1 MAQRGWIT
9 KQNRKKKGAVWVY
22 HWYVIK
28 PDTGKRVEHT
38 CVVCSVAI
46 FPREKDAWQEIDRR
60 HLQPQLDQNQSGS
73 GQLTFGDLTASYVQN
88 GMKRLSETTQYTVTH
103 CINGYLLPRWGTR
116 QALEL
121 QPLEIEQ
128 WLGSL
133 PLANP
138 TKDKLRRI
146 MSIIY
151 KQAQKYGLVPR
162 SEASNPL
169 RWVEQSAKS
178 RYKPVVVNPAT
189 AAKIFEALSGAELAL
204 AILVAA
210 TGIRISEALGLKW
223 SDVDYESGQIN
234 LRRVWVSDMVVNRL
248 KTDDSEA
255 PVPMTD
261 LLAGCLRAWQ
271 AETAYGK
278 PDDWVFA
285 SNKNKGKTPRSSS
298 VLTSDYLRPAAIT
311 AGVKLKPGQRF
322 GFHNFRHGL
331 ASWLV
336 NNGTDVKTVQGLL
349 RHSNVTTT
357 LGLYAHTINGSML
370 AAQDSLMRAMK
381 TGSQAI
387 N

>member
-22 HWYVIK
+22 HWYVFK
-28 PDTGKRVEHT
+28 PDTGRRAEHT
-38 CVVCSVAI
+38 SVVCSVAL
-46 FPREKDAWQEIDRR
+46 FPREKDAWHEIDRR
-60 HLQPQLDQNQSGS
+60 HLQPQTDQSQIRS
-73 GQLTFGDLTASYVQN
+73 GQLTFGELTASYMQN
-88 GMKRLSETTQYTVTH
+88 GMKRLSETTQYTVRH
-103 CINGYLLPRWGTR
+103 CIHGYLLPRWGTR

-146 MSIIY
+146 MSIIF

-162 SEASNPL
+162 SEASNPV

-178 RYKPVVVNPAT
+178 RYKPVVIAPAT

-223 SDVDYESGQIN
+223 GDIDYENEQII
-234 LRRVWVSDMVVNRL
+234 LRRVWVSDTVVNRL

-255 PVPMTD
+255 PVPLTD
-261 LLAGCLRAWQ
+261 LLADCLRAWQ
-271 AETAYGK
+271 AETMYAK

-285 SNKNKGKTPRSSS
+285 SKKNKGKTPRSSS
-298 VLTSDYLRPAAIT
+298 VLTSDYLRPAAIA

-331 ASWLV
+331 PSWLV

-357 LGLYAHTINGSML
+357 LGLYAHTVNGSML
-370 AAQDSLMRAMK
+370 AAQDSLMRAMT
-381 TGSQAI
+381 TGSQVV